1 MGLESALDIFI
12 NRMKKG
18 GNMVFLIFMV
28 SFLVSFISFPIVIPR
43 LKEAGII
50 GKNMNSE
57 SQEEIPEMGGL
68 VIAIGFGAGIVATIF
83 LRTFFDIFLS
93 VSLTP
98 ILAVLSTVL
107 IVVLIGIFDDLISI
121 RQGFKA
127 IMPIFAALPLMAIK
141 EGDSL
146 MKIPGLEIIN
156 FGIFYSLIL
165 VPLGIT
171 GAANAV
177 NMLAGFNGLEA
188 GMGIVAIGSLAIIA
202 YLMGQITSLI
212 ILIAAFGALLATLYY
227 NWYPAKIL
235 VGDVGTFTI
244 GAVIASSVI
253 IGNYEAAG
261 IILMIPYMV
270 DFLIKAKNHF
280 PSKNWWG
287 IYKNGKLY
295 CPDSGPVG
303 LCQLIMRFSG
313 GISERNLV
321 LVLMGIET
329 IFGVI
334 AILIYID

>member
-1 MGLESALDIFI
+1 MI
-12 NRMKKG
+12 
-18 GNMVFLIFMV
+18 FLIFIV
-28 SFLVSFISFPIVIPR
+28 SFIVSFISFPIVIPR
-43 LKEAGII
+43 LKEAGIV

-68 VIAIGFGAGIVATIF
+68 VIAIGFGAGMVATIF

-93 VSLTP
+93 VTLNS

-121 RQGFKA
+121 KQGIKA
-127 IMPIFAALPLMAIK
+127 IMPVFAALPLMAIK
-141 EGDSL
+141 EGYSL
-146 MKIPGLEIIN
+146 MKIPGLGIIN
-156 FGIFYSLIL
+156 FGIFYSLVL

-202 YLMGQITSLI
+202 YLMGQTTSFI
-212 ILIAAFGALLATLYY
+212 ILIAALGALLAALYY

-235 VGDVGTFTI
+235 VGDVGTLTI
-244 GAVIASSVI
+244 GAIIASAVI

-261 IILMIPYMV
+261 VILMIPYMV

-280 PSKNWWG
+280 PAKNWWG
-287 IYKNGKLY
+287 IYKDGKLY
-295 CPDSGPVG
+295 CPDSSPVG
-303 LCQLIMRFSG
+303 LCQLIMKLCG

-321 LVLMGIET
+321 LVLMGIEAL
-329 IFGVI
+329 FGLI
-334 AILIYID
+334 AILVYV

>member
-1 MGLESALDIFI
+1 
-12 NRMKKG
+12 
-18 GNMVFLIFMV
+18 MVFLILMI
-28 SFLVSFISFPIVIPR
+28 SFIISFVSFPIIIPR
-43 LKEAGII
+43 LKEAGIV

-57 SQEEIPEMGGL
+57 KQEEIPEMGGL
-68 VIAIGFGAGIVATIF
+68 VIAIGFGGGIVATIF
-83 LRTFFDIFLS
+83 LRTFFDKFLS

-107 IVVLIGIFDDLISI
+107 IVVLIGVFDDLISI
-121 RQGFKA
+121 RQGVKA
-127 IMPIFAALPLMAIK
+127 IMPVFAALPLMAIK
-141 EGDSL
+141 EGYSL

-177 NMLAGFNGLEA
+177 NMLAGFNGLET

-202 YLMGQITSLI
+202 YLMGQTTSLI
-212 ILIAAFGALLATLYY
+212 ILIAALGALLATLYY

-235 VGDVGTFTI
+235 VGDVGTLTI
-244 GAVIASSVI
+244 GAIIASAVI

-261 IILMIPYMV
+261 VILMIPYMV

-280 PSKNWWG
+280 PTKNWWG
-287 IYKNGKLY
+287 ICKEGKLY

-303 LCQLIMRFSG
+303 LGQLIMKVCG

-321 LVLMGIET
+321 LVLMGIEA
-329 IFGVI
+329 IFGLI
-334 AILIYID
+334 AILIYI